1 MKKVFC
7 KRCNKEIKKGEK
19 VAGMHTYNN
28 FPEIS
33 DECYF
38 HFQCFLDWRNENI
51 ENRAKKIY
59 AETIK
64 KVIPQT
70 KEMLKGLGINNE
82 EETNKDNL
90 QEIWIS

>member
-1 MKKVFC
+1 MKETIC

-38 HFQCFLDWRNENI
+38 HFQCFLDWRNESI

-59 AETIK
+59 AKTMEKIA
-64 KVIPQT
+64 PQARS
-70 KEMLKGLGINNE
+70 MVNNILGINNE
-82 EETNKDNL
+82 EETNIILN
-90 QEIWIS
+90 